1 MLAPQ
6 ETMLVSWIATWKSAT
21 HVGDGSL
28 ALRGQET
35 HMGVERLEVMQCSEK
50 EKKVLT
56 IIFYSATKILKTGC
70 VNSVATTCNNIIMG
84 NCVEHFLP

>member
-1 MLAPQ
+1 
-6 ETMLVSWIATWKSAT
+6 
-21 HVGDGSL
+21 
-28 ALRGQET
+28 
-35 HMGVERLEVMQCSEK
+35 MGVERLEAMQCSEE

>member
-1 MLAPQ
+1 
-6 ETMLVSWIATWKSAT
+6 
-21 HVGDGSL
+21 
-28 ALRGQET
+28 
-35 HMGVERLEVMQCSEK
+35 MGVQRLEVMQCSEK

-56 IIFYSATKILKTGC
+56 IIFYSATKILKTSC

>member
-1 MLAPQ
+1 
-6 ETMLVSWIATWKSAT
+6 MLVSWIATSKSAT

-35 HMGVERLEVMQCSEK
+35 YMGVERLEAMQCSEE

-56 IIFYSATKILKTGC
+56 IIFYSATKILKTSC
-70 VNSVATTCNNIIMG
+70 VNSVATTCNNIIMA